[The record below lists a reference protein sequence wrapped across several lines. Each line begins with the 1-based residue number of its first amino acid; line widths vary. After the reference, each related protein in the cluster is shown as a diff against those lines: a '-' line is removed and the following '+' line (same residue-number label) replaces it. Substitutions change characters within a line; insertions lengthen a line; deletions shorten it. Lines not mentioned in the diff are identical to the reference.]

1 MAEFLNVPV
10 LLKSSLES
18 TNDAIKAKR
27 IVFVNVYTKAD
38 PFDKSAVR
46 VDFVVPNSYKNEYSS
61 VWFHLRNKSTDYFTQ
76 KNLENPE
83 ISSWTVPNGNVDFAL
98 GKIFIVIK

>member
-10 LLKSSLES
+10 LVKSSLES

-61 VWFHLRNKSTDYFTQ
+61 VLFHLRNKSTDYFTQ

-83 ISSWTVPNGNVDFAL
+83 ISSWTTPDGDLDLTL
-98 GKIFIVIK
+98 GRVFIVLK